1 MQTRETGVEDT
12 QARPTADD
20 TALVVIDFQGSLFG
34 TMDRDVGR
42 RTLAKTI
49 LLIESAKILGLP
61 VVVTE
66 QYPRGLGVT
75 MDEVRSALGDAYRPL
90 EKVSFSLVGEPAAAR
105 VVRELGRL
113 NFILCGMET
122 HVCVLQSALDLIGEG
137 FVPYVAADAV
147 CSRERLD
154 WEAGLSVMEG
164 AGAEITSAETI
175 VFLLLGEAGTPEF
188 RAFSKLLKGGN

>member
-1 MQTRETGVEDT
+1 MESTV
-12 QARPTADD
+12 ARPMSGD

-34 TMDRDVGR
+34 TMGKDVGR

-75 MDEVRSALGDAYRPL
+75 MDEVRSALGDAYRPF
-90 EKVSFSLVGEPAAAR
+90 EKMSFSLMGEEAAAR
-105 VVRELGRL
+105 AVRAAGRR
-113 NFILCGMET
+113 NVILCGMET
-122 HVCVLQSALDLIGEG
+122 HVCVLQSALDFIDEG

-175 VFLLLGEAGTPEF
+175 VFSLLGKAGTPEF
-188 RAFSKLLKGGN
+188 KAFSKLLKEGDKGTRT